1 MYIKAKRDNDVLS
14 KAEQAINEIPM
25 TDEQRDVLNKL
36 CENYRLSTYENY
48 DDRHEYYRTIV
59 EDMVNDFGFQDEEL
73 AEKMAN
79 NHPTLQQSFMRFCIK
94 FIKKMSE
101 KTYCD
106 ARNSASVELAKKMMN
121 AAEEEHYLPFV

>member
-59 EDMVNDFGFQDEEL
+59 EDMVNDFGFQDDEL

-79 NHPTLQQSFMRFCIK
+79 NHPTLQQSFMRFCVK
-94 FIKKMSE
+94 FIKKMSK